1 MYHIFLTADEK
12 YVKFSSVLMSSI
24 IKNATQDYERRPFC
38 FHILSDFIS
47 DTTKEKLK
55 ILQKSLS
62 EIYPCEIK
70 IHIQDDAQFEK
81 YPSSGA
87 AQNNKLSYYRL
98 KFMSFLDDGG
108 GDKCLYLDSDMLV
121 LSDLRELFALD
132 LKDKIVAVVG
142 DMGSKRAKI
151 KFKENNEKKT
161 FYFDENYFNAG
172 FLLINVKEYQKAR
185 IEERCED
192 LASKCFYIKS
202 ADQDLLNACIEPKK
216 RLKLDFAWN
225 FFTIAYAY
233 VITKD
238 DKKGYLN
245 YTKEEFN
252 RSFENP
258 KILHLCFKPWKFL
271 RSFVDSKGRNINELW
286 WEEAAKT
293 PAFNTELLELKSHI
307 KDHLLY
313 ASLGALL
320 HRYTKSFNLLKIA
333 HLLNHQE
340 EDLKIAQNE
349 QNFSDQDF
357 ALFLLLGEMILHA
370 RAKKKGAFSVFLKA
384 LKCISSYEKYAR
396 R

>member
-47 DTTKEKLK
+47 DMTKEKLK

-98 KFMSFLDDGG
+98 KFMSFLDDDE
-108 GDKCLYLDSDMLV
+108 DKCLYLDSDMLV

-172 FLLINVKEYQKAR
+172 FLLINVKEYQKAY
-185 IEERCED
+185 IEERCEE

-225 FFTIAYAY
+225 FFINAYAY

-245 YTKEEFN
+245 YTKEEFKH
-252 RSFENP
+252 SLENP

-271 RSFVDSKGRNINELW
+271 RSFNDSKGRNVNDLW
-286 WEEAAKT
+286 WEEA
-293 PAFNTELLELKSHI
+293 LK
-307 KDHLLY
+307 
-313 ASLGALL
+313 
-320 HRYTKSFNLLKIA
+320 
-333 HLLNHQE
+333 
-340 EDLKIAQNE
+340 
-349 QNFSDQDF
+349 
-357 ALFLLLGEMILHA
+357 LLLLIPS
-370 RAKKKGAFSVFLKA
+370 F
-384 LKCISSYEKYAR
+384 
-396 R
+396 

>member
-24 IKNATQDYERRPFC
+24 IKNATKAYEKKPFC
-38 FHILSDFIS
+38 FHILSDFVS
-47 DTTKEKLK
+47 DETRQKLEN
-55 ILQKSLS
+55 LQKALC
-62 EIYPCEIK
+62 EIYPCEII
-70 IHIQDDAQFEK
+70 IHIQDNAKFDKF
-81 YPSSGA
+81 PSSGA

-98 KFMSFLDDGG
+98 KMMAFLDESV
-108 GDKCLYLDSDMLV
+108 KTCLYLDSDMLV
-121 LSDLRELFALD
+121 FDDVRELFELD
-132 LKDKIVAVVG
+132 LKDNIAAVVG
-142 DMGSKRAKI
+142 DMGSKKAKI
-151 KFKENNEKKT
+151 KFKEANEKKI

-172 FLLINVKEYQKAR
+172 FLLINVKEYKKAQ

-202 ADQDLLNACIEPKK
+202 ADQDLLNASIEPKR

-225 FFTIAYAY
+225 FFVNAYAY

-245 YTKEEFN
+245 YTREEFE
-252 RSFENP
+252 RSFKNP

-271 RSFVDSKGRNINELW
+271 RSFNDSKGRNINDLW

-293 PAFNTELLELKSHI
+293 PVFNPELLEFKKHI

-313 ASLGALL
+313 AGLGALL
-320 HRYTKSFNLLKIA
+320 YRYTKNFNLLKISR
-333 HLLNHQE
+333 LIKYQN
-340 EDLKIAQNE
+340 EDLKIAQNA
-349 QNFSDQDF
+349 QNFSDKDF
-357 ALFLLLGEMILHA
+357 ASFLLLGEFILHA
-370 RAKKKGAFSVFLKA
+370 RAKQKSTFSVFLKA
-384 LKCISSYEKYAR
+384 LKHIRAYEKYAR

>member
-24 IKNATQDYERRPFC
+24 IKNATQDYERRPFY

-47 DTTKEKLK
+47 DMTKEKLK

-98 KFMSFLDDGG
+98 KFMSFLDDDE
-108 GDKCLYLDSDMLV
+108 DKCLYLDSDMLV

-172 FLLINVKEYQKAR
+172 FLLINVKEYQKAY
-185 IEERCED
+185 IEERCEE
-192 LASKCFYIKS
+192 LASKCFYIKA

-225 FFTIAYAY
+225 FFINAYAY

-245 YTKEEFN
+245 YTKEEFKH
-252 RSFENP
+252 SLENP

-271 RSFVDSKGRNINELW
+271 RSFNDSKGRNVNDLW

-313 ASLGALL
+313 AGLGALL
-320 HRYTKSFNLLKIA
+320 YRYTKNFNLLKISR
-333 HLLNHQE
+333 LIKYQN
-340 EDLKIAQNE
+340 EDLKIAQNA
-349 QNFSDQDF
+349 QNFSDKDF
-357 ALFLLLGEMILHA
+357 ASFLLLGEFVLHA
-370 RAKKKGAFSVFLKA
+370 RAKKKSAFSVFLKA
-384 LKCISSYEKYAR
+384 LKYISSYEKYAR